1 MSGDTVVST
10 PEAVDADAAQLAR
23 FGYGQELRRVLNL
36 FENFAVAFCYI
47 SPVVGI
53 YSRFVLGVGTAGP
66 RYLWLLP
73 IVVLGQLFVAL
84 VFAELGSHYPIAGAL
99 FQWGKNLIGPNYGWW
114 VGWIYG
120 WALIM
125 TVASVDTGFV
135 IYAGPLLNN
144 IFHTTINSADP
155 NQILIFTVVLILIQL
170 AFNIGGVNFLGRISQ
185 IGVYFE
191 IIGTFGIA
199 ILLAITGFHHGF
211 DYLFSS
217 QGAETAATNPLGVD
231 FGGNW
236 WLGAAFVAVLAHVY
250 IFYGFESAGDVAE
263 EVVHASKRVPRAII
277 SSLLTAGV
285 TSFIL
290 VGALLLAIPAG
301 AKGLSETVAGGVP
314 FLISSNVSSQV
325 IQDLALFVVCFAFFS
340 CGLAIQAAAARLI
353 YSYSR
358 DHALPASKTLS
369 RVSPRFRTPV
379 NALIVA
385 AVIPALF
392 AGARTLHT
400 IVEHHHRVHHDPG
413 EGQCAVPAGLVRRL
427 GHLPFV
433 PPRRGGGTDCAAARL
448 AGAGRIPAWQVG
460 DSRDGRR
467 VRVAGGDAGQHP
479 HSVGDHQP
487 ERRTLQ
493 LRLDHVADRGH
504 HSRDRRVIHADRA
517 SGTQDHEVRTDGNRS
532 LGRARAHS
540 AATIR
545 RSRPR

>member
-1 MSGDTVVST
+1 VEEAQMSGDTFVSK
-10 PEAVDADAAQLAR
+10 PEVADGDDAAQLAR
-23 FGYGQELRRVLNL
+23 FGYRQELRRALNL

-53 YSRFVLGVGTAGP
+53 YSLFVLGVGTAGP
-66 RYLWLLP
+66 RYIWLLP
-73 IVVLGQLFVAL
+73 IVVVGQLFVAL

-99 FQWGKNLIGPNYGWW
+99 FQWGKHLIGPNYGWW

-125 TVASVDTGFV
+125 TVASVDTGF
-135 IYAGPLLNN
+135 ILYAGPLINN
-144 IFHTTINSADP
+144 ILKTSIMPSDP
-155 NQILIFTVVLILIQL
+155 NQILIFTVVLIIVQL

-199 ILLAITGFHHGF
+199 ILLAITAFHHGL
-211 DYLFSS
+211 DYLFTT
-217 QGAETAATNPLGVD
+217 QGAEKAATNPLGVD

-236 WLGAAFVAVLAHVY
+236 WLGAAFVAILAHVY

-301 AKGLSETVAGGVP
+301 SNGLSETVAGGVP
-314 FLISSNVSSQV
+314 FLIGSNVSGQL

-358 DHALPASKTLS
+358 DHALPASRSLS

-379 NALIVA
+379 NALLVA
-385 AVIPALF
+385 SVIPALF
-392 AGARTLHT
+392 AVLARFTPSSNITIAFITIPAKVNALFLLVSFAVSGIYLSFLLVVVAALIARLRGWQAQGAF
-400 IVEHHHRVHHDPG
+400 
-413 EGQCAVPAGLVRRL
+413 RL
-427 GHLPFV
+427 GAWAIPV
-433 PPRRGGGTDCAAARL
+433 ML
-448 AGAGRIPAWQVG
+448 AGCIWLLAMLVNILIPSGITSPRGALFNYDWITLLVVVVIVIIGALYTLLAHPARRIEKTTDREITPTPA
-460 DSRDGRR
+460 R
-467 VRVAGGDAGQHP
+467 VP
-479 HSVGDHQP
+479 
-487 ERRTLQ
+487 
-493 LRLDHVADRGH
+493 
-504 HSRDRRVIHADRA
+504 
-517 SGTQDHEVRTDGNRS
+517 
-532 LGRARAHS
+532 
-540 AATIR
+540 
-545 RSRPR
+545 

>member
-1 MSGDTVVST
+1 VEDAHMSGDTVVST

-53 YSRFVLGVGTAGP
+53 YSLFVLGVGAGGP
-66 RYLWLLP
+66 RYIWLLP

-125 TVASVDTGFV
+125 TVASVDTGLI
-135 IYAGPLLNN
+135 IYAGPLINN
-144 IFHTTINSADP
+144 VFHTTINPADP
-155 NQILIFTVVLILIQL
+155 NQILICTVLLILVQL
-170 AFNIGGVNFLGRISQ
+170 AFNVGGVNFLGRISQ

-199 ILLAITGFHHGF
+199 IMLAITGFHHGF
-211 DYLFSS
+211 DYLFTT
-217 QGAETAATNPLGVD
+217 QGTENAATSPLGVD

-236 WLGAAFVAVLAHVY
+236 WVGAAFVAVLAHVY

-263 EVVHASKRVPRAII
+263 EVVQASKRVPRAII

-290 VGALLLAIPAG
+290 VGALILAIPAG
-301 AKGLSETVAGGVP
+301 AKGLSDTVTGGVP

-358 DHALPASKTLS
+358 DHALPASRSLS

-379 NALIVA
+379 NALLVA
-385 AVIPALF
+385 SVIPALF
-392 AGARTLHT
+392 AVLARFTPSSPIVIGFITIPAKVNALFLLVSFAVSGIYLSFLLVVIAALIARLRGWQAQGAF
-400 IVEHHHRVHHDPG
+400 
-413 EGQCAVPAGLVRRL
+413 RL
-427 GHLPFV
+427 GKW
-433 PPRRGGGTDCAAARL
+433 A
-448 AGAGRIPAWQVG
+448 IPVM
-460 DSRDGRR
+460 
-467 VRVAGGDAGQHP
+467 VAGCVWLVVMLFNILLPSGITSPRAALFNYDWITLVIVVIIVVLGAIYTVLAHPARRIGKTGQ
-479 HSVGDHQP
+479 
-487 ERRTLQ
+487 
-493 LRLDHVADRGH
+493 RGN
-504 HSRDRRVIHADRA
+504 S
-517 SGTQDHEVRTDGNRS
+517 
-532 LGRARAHS
+532 
-540 AATIR
+540 
-545 RSRPR
+545 P

>member
-10 PEAVDADAAQLAR
+10 PEVGDADAAQLAK

-53 YSRFVLGVGTAGP
+53 YSLFVLGLGTAGP

-114 VGWIYG
+114 VGWMYG

-125 TVASVDTGFV
+125 TVASVDTGL
-135 IYAGPLLNN
+135 ILYAGPLINN
-144 IFHTTINSADP
+144 IFNTTINFADP
-155 NQILIFTVVLILIQL
+155 NQILICTVLLILVQL

-199 ILLAITGFHHGF
+199 ILLAITGFHHNIS
-211 DYLFSS
+211 YLFST
-217 QGAETAATNPLGVD
+217 QGTESAATSPLGVD

-236 WLGAAFVAVLAHVY
+236 WLGAAFVAILAHVY

-263 EVVHASKRVPRAII
+263 EVVQASKRVPRAII
-277 SSLLTAGV
+277 SSLLTAGI
-285 TSFIL
+285 TSFVL
-290 VGALLLAIPAG
+290 VAALILAIPAG
-301 AKGLSETVAGGVP
+301 SKGLANTVAGGVP
-314 FLISSNVSSQV
+314 FPISSNVSSAFL
-325 IQDLALFVVCFAFFS
+325 QDLALFVVCFAFFS

-358 DHALPASKTLS
+358 DRALPASATLS

-379 NALIVA
+379 NALLVA

-392 AGARTLHT
+392 AILARFTPSSNITIAFITIPAKVNALFLLVSFAVSGIYLSFLLVVVAALIARLRGWQAQGAF
-400 IVEHHHRVHHDPG
+400 
-413 EGQCAVPAGLVRRL
+413 RL
-427 GHLPFV
+427 GKWATPV
-433 PPRRGGGTDCAAARL
+433 M
-448 AGAGRIPAWQVG
+448 
-460 DSRDGRR
+460 
-467 VRVAGGDAGQHP
+467 VAGCVWLLAMLVNILIPSGITSPRGALFNYDWITLLVVVVIVAIGGVYTLIAHP
-479 HSVGDHQP
+479 A
-487 ERRTLQ
+487 RRIEKLVQ
-493 LRLDHVADRGH
+493 
-504 HSRDRRVIHADRA
+504 
-517 SGTQDHEVRTDGNRS
+517 QGNV
-532 LGRARAHS
+532 
-540 AATIR
+540 
-545 RSRPR
+545 P

>member
-1 MSGDTVVST
+1 MSGGAFVSK
-10 PEAVDADAAQLAR
+10 PEAADSDATQLAS
-23 FGYGQELRRVLNL
+23 FGYRQELRRVLNL

-53 YSRFVLGVGTAGP
+53 YSLFILGVGTAGP

-99 FQWGKNLIGPNYGWW
+99 FQWGKHLIGPSYGWW

-125 TVASVDTGFV
+125 TVASVDTGL
-135 IYAGPLLNN
+135 ILYAGPLINN
-144 IFHTTINSADP
+144 IFKTSINPADP
-155 NQILIFTVVLILIQL
+155 NQILVCTVVLIAVQL

-211 DYLFSS
+211 SYLFTT
-217 QGAETAATNPLGVD
+217 QGTENAATNPLGVD

-236 WLGAAFVAVLAHVY
+236 WLGAAFVAILAHVY

-263 EVVHASKRVPRAII
+263 EVVNASKRVPRAII

-301 AKGLSETVAGGVP
+301 SHGLSDTVSGGVP

-358 DHALPASKTLS
+358 DHALPASRSLS

-379 NALIVA
+379 NALLVA

-392 AGARTLHT
+392 AVLARFTPSSNITIAFITIPAKVNALFLLVSFAVSGIYLSFLLVVVAALIARLRGWQAKGAF
-400 IVEHHHRVHHDPG
+400 
-413 EGQCAVPAGLVRRL
+413 RL
-427 GHLPFV
+427 G
-433 PPRRGGGTDCAAARL
+433 AWA
-448 AGAGRIPAWQVG
+448 IPVM
-460 DSRDGRR
+460 
-467 VRVAGGDAGQHP
+467 VAGCVWLLAMLFNILIPSGITSPRGALFNYDWITLVVVVIIVLIGAIYTLFAHP
-479 HSVGDHQP
+479 ARRI
-487 ERRTLQ
+487 ERPS
-493 LRLDHVADRGH
+493 DRG
-504 HSRDRRVIHADRA
+504 V
-517 SGTQDHEVRTDGNRS
+517 SG
-532 LGRARAHS
+532 
-540 AATIR
+540 
-545 RSRPR
+545 